1 MELLWECM
9 IISLQGMLGTVLWAF
24 IIAFMLAVIGGSFG
38 LLSNFNYKKKPKE
51 TQWEWD
57 GINKPLRKLKGDK
70 KKDE

>member
-1 MELLWECM
+1 M
-9 IISLQGMLGTVLWAF
+9 AF
-24 IIAFMLAVIGGSFG
+24 ATTIVLAVIGGSFG

-57 GINKPLRKLKGDK
+57 GINKPLRKGDK

>member
-9 IISLQGMLGTVLWAF
+9 IISFKAGIGTILWAF
-24 IIAFMLAVIGGSFG
+24 ATTIVLAVIGGSFG

-57 GINKPLRKLKGDK
+57 GINKPLRKGDK